1 MSGIPTPTPYSGSR
15 DCADTDNGA
24 TDAYGDGCAGYT
36 LYPSWCGGYD
46 DDDFNSSEMCCACGG
61 GETVDVEPP
70 PACED
75 SEITFTLSD
84 LFSDG
89 FEATLS
95 FDGTDMTGNTG
106 DSFTFC
112 LVDGEYSYTYSCG
125 ITVLSTHG

>member
-1 MSGIPTPTPYSGSR
+1 M
-15 DCADTDNGA
+15 
-24 TDAYGDGCAGYT
+24 
-36 LYPSWCGGYD
+36 L
-46 DDDFNSSEMCCACGG
+46 E
-61 GETVDVEPP
+61 P

-75 SEITFTLSD
+75 TEITFTLSD

-125 ITVLSTHG
+125 NYCTEHSWVVTDSDGTVLSSGAGNYDGDQTLSFNVGGPAPVSGCTDADACNYTDAA